1 MKEVALYD
9 AKNNL
14 SALIAAIEATGEAI
28 VITRHGKP
36 AAQLGPTHRKPT
48 QAERLAAIRDL
59 ADLRAEVARDHPAA
73 PSLSWDEL
81 KVLMRDEEA

>member
-1 MKEVALYD
+1 MKEVALYE

-14 SALIAAIEATGEAI
+14 SSLVAAIEATGETI

-48 QAERLAAIRDL
+48 QADRLAAIQDL
-59 ADLRAEVARDHPAA
+59 AELRTEIVRGHPDA